1 MELEIKSMQSQ
12 IESGI
17 ELLGRLSKKPSLYGL
32 EDTLFFQGPRCTDII
47 EISGVQSSGKTLLL
61 SQMLAKC
68 ILPKHREIKG
78 CNASAVL
85 INTDHHFQTS
95 KLVELMNNIVN
106 AANTVLF
113 TTDTVDVK
121 FDKIAVIKNSLR
133 NLHVINCYDSEQ
145 FAVTLRTLDNMF
157 VKNTKI
163 ALLAI
168 DSITAYYWQDREDN
182 RIAIDAYVKNL
193 LQLIRTHTAQFNVAT
208 IYTKLY
214 KSIDDG
220 EKKLTDDINYRIHLS
235 KTCNSKNFI
244 CTLETTQIVRKI
256 HYSILSNGIKWKM
269 DEK

>member
-1 MELEIKSMQSQ
+1 MQSQ
-12 IESGI
+12 IESGT
-17 ELLGRLSKKPSLYGL
+17 ELLGRLNKKSSLCGL
-32 EDTLFFQGPRCTDII
+32 EDTLFFKGPLCTDII
-47 EISGVQSSGKTLLL
+47 EISGVKSSGKTLLL

-68 ILPKHREIKG
+68 ILPNCHEIKG

-85 INTDHHFQTS
+85 INTDHHFQIS
-95 KLVELMNNIVN
+95 KLVELMSNIAN
-106 AANTVLF
+106 AVNTVSF

-145 FAVTLRTLDNMF
+145 FAVTLRTLNNIF
-157 VKNTKI
+157 IENTKI

-182 RIAIDAYVKNL
+182 HITINAYVKNL

-214 KSIDDG
+214 ENIDNKG
-220 EKKLTDDINYRIHLS
+220 KKLTDNINYRIRLC
-235 KTCNSKNFI
+235 KTCDSKNFI

-256 HYSILSNGIKWKM
+256 HYSILSNGIRWKM